1 MLDINNILNIFDST
15 DNSKDDEVSS
25 LIDFSEHPLFW
36 IGGYNKIVNN
46 YTFFFQY
53 SIKNFKDIL
62 KDDEDLVNVEKAT
75 KQVLFNKA
83 WEYIQNINV
92 SNIFHVECI
101 KLKSSDSL
109 IQTLDLGIKFFEEKE
124 EFEKCALLKN
134 IQDIAK
140 GFII

>member
-1 MLDINNILNIFDST
+1 
-15 DNSKDDEVSS
+15 V
-25 LIDFSEHPLFW
+25 
-36 IGGYNKIVNN
+36 
-46 YTFFFQY
+46 
-53 SIKNFKDIL
+53 
-62 KDDEDLVNVEKAT
+62 
-75 KQVLFNKA
+75 FNT
-83 WEYIQNINV
+83 
-92 SNIFHVECI
+92 FHVECI

>member
-1 MLDINNILNIFDST
+1 
-15 DNSKDDEVSS
+15 
-25 LIDFSEHPLFW
+25 
-36 IGGYNKIVNN
+36 
-46 YTFFFQY
+46 
-53 SIKNFKDIL
+53 
-62 KDDEDLVNVEKAT
+62 
-75 KQVLFNKA
+75 
-83 WEYIQNINV
+83 V

-109 IQTLDLGIKFFEEKE
+109 IYTLDLGIKFFEEKE

>member
-36 IGGYNKIVNN
+36 ISGYNKIVNN

-109 IQTLDLGIKFFEEKE
+109 IYTLDLGIKFFEEKE